1 MTHSAELTRTWT
13 PPDAIDIAATIGH
26 NRRGSGDPALQI
38 DAHGSVWRASYTPD
52 GPGTLHLTPR
62 LGRIEASAW
71 GPGGAW
77 LIDQFPDYLGAADDP
92 AALVTDHPVIRR
104 LQERGAGLRLGR
116 TARVWEA
123 LVPAVLEQKVV
134 GTEAWRAWRYLL
146 RHHGTPAPGPNDALR
161 VPPHRP
167 DWATIPS
174 WEWHRSGAEP
184 VRMRTI
190 VRAAKMDVERGAD
203 HLTALRGIGPWTE
216 AEARRRA
223 LGDPDAVPVGDY
235 HLPSV
240 VGHTLIGEAVD
251 DARMLELLAPFAGQR
266 GRVVRLC
273 ERHGTRPPRRG
284 PRMSVRDYRA
294 F

>member
-1 MTHSAELTRTWT
+1 MTLTRTWT
-13 PPDAIDIAATIGH
+13 PTFPVDVRTTVGAH
-26 NRRGSGDPALQI
+26 RRGTGDPSTRFA
-38 DAHGSVWRASYTPD
+38 DDGSVWRATQTPD
-52 GPGTLHLTPR
+52 GPGTLHLR
-62 LGRIEASAW
+62 AHAGSVRAQAW
-71 GPGGAW
+71 GPGAAW
-77 LIDQFPDYLGAADDP
+77 LIDQFPDLLGAADDP
-92 AALVTDHPVIRR
+92 AALDTDHPVVRQLQRR
-104 LQERGAGLRLGR
+104 ARGLRLGR
-116 TARVWEA
+116 TDRVWEA

-134 GTEAWRAWRYLL
+134 GTEAWRAWRYLV
-146 RHHGTPAPGPNDALR
+146 RRYGEPAPGPTPAMH
-161 VPPHRP
+161 VPPPRRE
-167 DWATIPS
+167 WAHIPS

-190 VRAAKMDVERGAD
+190 TRAAGMDVERGAD

-216 AEARRRA
+216 AEVRRRA

-251 DARMLELLAPFAGQR
+251 DAGMLELLEPFAGQR

-273 ERHGTRPPRRG
+273 ELHGTRPARRG

-294 F
+294 M